1 MRTRCKGMGSIA
13 PYLLM
18 GTLMAQSLVA
28 PTLMAQSHEGET
40 MIFSKASTSDR
51 SFALVL
57 GSSVQVVKVNWRQG
71 DAFEEYANRHAGR
84 YIVFEQDGEL
94 HRLDSAEKVNEVAG
108 LYAPMQDLQARQNKL
123 TAQQKPLTAQQKPL
137 TAQQRELS
145 AAMRDAASPE
155 AMQSIGKA
163 QGSLGRQQGEIGRQ
177 QGEIG
182 RQQGEIGRQ
191 QGELGRALNQKV
203 QQLFNECL
211 KDGSCPRVGG

>member
-13 PYLLM
+13 PYLLV
-18 GTLMAQSLVA
+18 GTLMAWSLVA
-28 PTLMAQSHEGET
+28 PTLMAQSHAGET

-71 DAFEEYANRHAGR
+71 DAFEEYAYRHTGR
-84 YIVFEQDGEL
+84 YIIFEQDGEL
-94 HRLDSAEKVNEVAG
+94 HRLDGAEKVNEVAG
-108 LYAPMQDLQARQNKL
+108 LYAPMQDLQARQNE
-123 TAQQKPLTAQQKPL
+123 LTAQQKPL

-182 RQQGEIGRQ
+182 RQQGE
-191 QGELGRALNQKV
+191 LGRALNQKV